1 MPSQATADKV
11 GMNKTLAVRESAKIK
26 LGTKFDMREFHEEV
40 LKNGAVPLNVLQVI
54 VDEWVTLKQND
65 RDYISD
71 K

>member
-26 LGTKFDMREFHEEV
+26 LGTKFDMREFHEVV

-54 VDEWVTLKQND
+54 VDE
-65 RDYISD
+65 
-71 K
+71 